1 MLEELKSELQIT
13 WVDEELENKLNRY
26 LREGQAFLETTVGF
40 DVDCTSDY
48 VKPLLF
54 AYCRY
59 AYYHTL
65 ETFKTNYHQDLVTLR
80 WKVAI
85 ENYESEPT
93 D

>member
-54 AYCRY
+54 A
-59 AYYHTL
+59 
-65 ETFKTNYHQDLVTLR
+65 
-80 WKVAI
+80 
-85 ENYESEPT
+85 
-93 D
+93 